1 MRGAGVGIP
10 AGPAFRASAAAD
22 AGPACGGRVATTDR
36 FRLSSGGRTPRPAVG
51 TKLAGVAATWGAA
64 WVGWR
69 LFTSTCVTRAAV
81 MGPRPKRFSLTTT
94 TAFCT
99 VVLR

>member
-1 MRGAGVGIP
+1 MGIP
-10 AGPAFRASAAAD
+10 AGPAFRSPPAAAS
-22 AGPACGGRVATTDR
+22 GPACGGRVATTAR
-36 FRLSSGGRTPRPAVG
+36 FRLSSGGRTPRVAMG
-51 TKLAGVAATWGAA
+51 TKLAAVAVTWGPA

-69 LFTSTCVTRAAV
+69 LVTSTWVTRAAV

-99 VVLR
+99 LVLL